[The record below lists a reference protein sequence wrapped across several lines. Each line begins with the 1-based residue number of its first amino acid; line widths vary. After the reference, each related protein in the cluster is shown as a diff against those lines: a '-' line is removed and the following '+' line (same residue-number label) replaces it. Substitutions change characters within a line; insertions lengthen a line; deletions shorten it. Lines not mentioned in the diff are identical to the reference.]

1 MRPFH
6 LRPGRATRSP
16 RRARPY
22 GSVAPC
28 SGCFASPGCSPGTA
42 QAQAGTLDPSFGTG
56 GKVTTDFA
64 GSFDQANALVA
75 QRGARLVAAGVAFTD
90 PVFSDFALARYRSA
104 DVR

>member
-1 MRPFH
+1 V
-6 LRPGRATRSP
+6 LRLLCVAGLL
-16 RRARPY
+16 ARQLVLAGP
-22 GSVAPC
+22 
-28 SGCFASPGCSPGTA
+28 A